1 MKQQKI
7 PRHQLRS
14 WLIAQAALIVVGSTL
29 TFAFLDFLRN
39 QVFSE
44 NPNYNPIFAVGMIG
58 PMAALTGVL
67 FGGFAIRLSRHI
79 NGLTEALRRMAGG
92 DLTVRLAP
100 EAGGPLAAAYE
111 DFNTMA
117 GELQSVQTLRS
128 DFIQNYSHEFRTPIS
143 AIVGFTE
150 LLQEPGCAPEDRA
163 QYLDV
168 IAQESRRLADLAES
182 TLLLSRLD
190 TQTMPLRRVPY
201 ALDEQIKKCSI
212 LFSDAWTKKQ
222 ITFSVELEEVTYPGD
237 PEMMRH
243 VWINLLS
250 NAVKYTPEGGEI
262 EVRMARREGEIAVSV
277 SDTGIGMTPE
287 VQAHIFDKYYQ
298 GDLSRQTKGLGLG
311 LSIVRRILTLCG
323 GRISVQSTPGEG
335 SVFQVLLPDAPG

>member
-1 MKQQKI
+1 MRQRKI
-7 PRHQLRS
+7 PRHQLRN
-14 WLIAQAALIVVGSTL
+14 WLIAQAALIVVVSTM

-39 QVFSE
+39 QVFAE
-44 NPNYNPIFAVGMIG
+44 NLDYNPVFAVGMIG

-67 FGGFAIRLSRHI
+67 FAGFAYRLSRHI
-79 NGLTEALRRMAGG
+79 NGLTGALRRIADG
-92 DLTVRLAP
+92 DLSVRLAP
-100 EAGGPLAAAYE
+100 EDGGPLAAAYE

-128 DFIQNYSHEFRTPIS
+128 DFIQNFSHEFKTPIS

-150 LLQEPGCAPEDRA
+150 LLQEPDCAPEDRT

-182 TLLLSRLD
+182 TLLLSKLD

-201 ALDEQIKKCSI
+201 ALDEQIKQCAI

-222 ITFSVELEEVTYPGD
+222 ITFSAELEEVTYQGD
-237 PEMMRH
+237 PEIMRH

-262 EVRMARREGEIAVSV
+262 EVRMVRQEGGIAVSV
-277 SDTGIGMTPE
+277 SDTGIGMMPE

-298 GDLSRQTKGLGLG
+298 GDLSHQTKGLGLG
-311 LSIVRRILTLCG
+311 LPIVHRIMELCG
-323 GRISVQSTPGEG
+323 GHIAVQSTPGEG
-335 SVFQVLLPDAPG
+335 SAFQVFLPD